1 MVTMSGRMATER
13 VGTALMTHLGLTEGI
28 AQSGRDYLDIAAG
41 WAANPTA
48 RMSHTARARKAWQEA
63 SQTGAPFSMGSYTA
77 RIEAAVIE
85 ATALHAISEQAKTG
99 K

>member
-1 MVTMSGRMATER
+1 MTMSGRMPAER
-13 VGTALMTHLGLTEGI
+13 VGTTILTHLGLTEGI

-41 WAANPTA
+41 WAANPAA
-48 RMSHTARARKAWQEA
+48 RMSHSTRARKAWQDA
-63 SQTGAPFSMGSYTA
+63 SQTGAPFSMRSYTA

-85 ATALHAISEQAKTG
+85 ATALHANSDHVGTG